1 MRRRRGG
8 GGKAT
13 AMRQR
18 RREKKL
24 QWEAKLQ
31 VSAATLCEGIT
42 VDRLKLLDCEVGFVG
57 SPMVSSEE
65 LKKAQIVEAR
75 AKSIFPNVRCTECG
89 SQSIE
94 DSQADV
100 AILLRK
106 LIRDEIREGK
116 TDKEV
121 YKSLAERFGED
132 VLYAPH
138 FDLQTAAIWLSPVI
152 VAGVAIGG
160 WAYRRRRQNT
170 NVHVM
175 ALNLVRG
182 VPLTPTEKETMLELL
197 TPPPSPRRK
206 WWS

>member
-1 MRRRRGG
+1 
-8 GGKAT
+8 
-13 AMRQR
+13 
-18 RREKKL
+18 
-24 QWEAKLQ
+24 
-31 VSAATLCEGIT
+31 
-42 VDRLKLLDCEVGFVG
+42 
-57 SPMVSSEE
+57 MVSSEE

-106 LIRDEIREGK
+106 LIRDDIREGK
-116 TDKEV
+116 SDKEV
-121 YKSLAERFGED
+121 YKNLVEKFGED

-160 WAYRRRRQNT
+160 WAYQRRRQNT
-170 NVHVM
+170 NVHIM

-182 VPLTPTEKETMLELL
+182 VPLTPTEKQTMLELL

-206 WWS
+206 WWT